1 MTRKLRNAV
10 ILMVIALLFAGGC
23 GFYQYKMSNT
33 REALV
38 NRSVRLAA
46 EGSYADAARA
56 IDKAL
61 QSPPDG
67 KFSDEALYL
76 KKAGYLQ
83 KSGDTEQAMSIAM
96 RVMKD
101 TQEGQ
106 QEFDDA
112 WARIVSICSEEEEYD
127 KLASLLE
134 GSGVESVKSRYY
146 NYLVY
151 DPVFRELPGT
161 YGRQLLLVIESQG
174 VGSVFYT
181 LDGSDPTEKSN
192 LYTDGILLRP
202 GIYTVKAMFV
212 NRYGLR
218 SNIVSGTYQI
228 LEEEEAG
235 E

>member
-1 MTRKLRNAV
+1 MSRRMRRAV
-10 ILMVIALLFAGGC
+10 LLMGVAAALVVGFC
-23 GFYQYKMSNT
+23 FYQYRMTNT
-33 REALV
+33 RQALV
-38 NRSVRLAA
+38 ARSVELAA

-61 QSPPDG
+61 KAPQDG
-67 KFSDEALYL
+67 KFSDYALL
-76 KKAGYLQ
+76 LRKAGFLQ

-96 RVMKD
+96 RVIKD
-101 TQEGQ
+101 TEEGQ
-106 QEFDDA
+106 QEFDDG

-127 KLASLLE
+127 KLASILE
-134 GSGVESVKSRYY
+134 GSGIESVKSKYY

-151 DPVFRELPGT
+151 DPVFRDLPGS
-161 YGRQLLLVIESQG
+161 YERQLILVIESQG

-192 LYTDGILLRP
+192 LYTGGILLRP

-218 SNIVSGTYQI
+218 SNIVTGTYQI
-228 LEEEEAG
+228 LEE
-235 E
+235 

>member
-1 MTRKLRNAV
+1 MSRRMRKAV
-10 ILMVIALLFAGGC
+10 ILMTIAVMLVL
-23 GFYQYKMSNT
+23 GFCFFQYNRANT

-38 NRSVRLAA
+38 GRSVQLAE
-46 EGSYADAARA
+46 EGSYADAVRA
-56 IDKAL
+56 IDRAMSAP
-61 QSPPDG
+61 QDG
-67 KFSDEALYL
+67 KLSDNALLL
-76 KKAGYLQ
+76 KKSLYLQ
-83 KSGDTEQAMSIAM
+83 KAGDTEQAMAIAM
-96 RVMKD
+96 RVIRD
-101 TQEGQ
+101 TEEGQ

-112 WARIVSICSEEEEYD
+112 WARIVSVCSEEEEYD
-127 KLASLLE
+127 TLASILE
-134 GSGVESVKSRYY
+134 GSGIESVKSRYY

-151 DPVFRELPGT
+151 DPVFRDLPGN
-161 YGRQLLLVIESQG
+161 YERQLLLVIESQG

-228 LEEEEAG
+228 LEE
-235 E
+235 